1 LRVLVLEEGPLAGSA
16 SSARLREAAG
26 ASPGIEPIFEAVAP
40 STRFRRTRRSLR
52 VRRAL
57 KRNAG
62 EIDVAFVHT
71 LGPAPLID
79 WPRPRVPCVCAVAPT
94 ADELAPEEVLE
105 RLRAAAAQSPTN
117 GGRRMKRRTVLVL
130 GTGAIGA
137 AVVAPYAPLPV
148 DDEFEQLVGSRLG
161 VEPWLARD
169 LLSRARARYG
179 AAEYDLRAFAFAL
192 AVRDP
197 AATVMPTSFRRRAIL
212 GLLEPMLSTPDAA
225 RAYETTGVLPSS
237 PACAGLLRDR

>member
-16 SSARLREAAG
+16 SSARLREAVG

-40 STRFRRTRRSLR
+40 STRFRRIRRSLR
-52 VRRAL
+52 IRRAL
-57 KRNAG
+57 KRHAG

-79 WPRPRVPCVCAVAPT
+79 WPRPRVPYVCAVAPT

-105 RLRAAAAQSPTN
+105 RLRAAAQSPTN

-161 VEPWLARD
+161 VEPRLARD
-169 LLSRARARYG
+169 LLKRARARYG

-212 GLLEPMLSTPDAA
+212 GLLEPMLSTTDAA
-225 RAYETTGVLPSS
+225 RAYESTGVLPSS